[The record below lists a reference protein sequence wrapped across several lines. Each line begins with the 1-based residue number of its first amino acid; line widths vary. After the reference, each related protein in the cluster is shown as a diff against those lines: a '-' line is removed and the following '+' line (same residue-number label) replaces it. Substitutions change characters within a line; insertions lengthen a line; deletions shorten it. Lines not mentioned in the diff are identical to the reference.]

1 MSQWVRLGLLKLAV
15 KIKCSPF
22 SLSEQDRWLH
32 PLQVSHDREN
42 LLFSSFLHTRQF
54 PSLIGPGTRCMSPA
68 SSRIIRRYAALV
80 LTLMNFFFLLF
91 LRVSKL
97 TMDCRLL
104 LISDV
109 DDPNIGFVVVPV
121 VFKFMLDM

>member
-1 MSQWVRLGLLKLAV
+1 M
-15 KIKCSPF
+15 
-22 SLSEQDRWLH
+22 SEQDRWLH

-42 LLFSSFLHTRQF
+42 LLFSSFLHTRQL

-68 SSRIIRRYAALV
+68 NSRIIRRYAALV
-80 LTLMNFFFLLF
+80 LTLMNFCFLLF

-104 LISDV
+104 LIRDA
-109 DDPNIGFVVVPV
+109 DDRIVGFGVFPV
-121 VFKFMLDM
+121 VFKFMLDI